1 MLTISEKDRV
11 ELVALRQLEAAVRM
25 MFEFTGWDDD
35 VDEDAATC
43 VHRVQ
48 MRLDEVTAVK
58 NILL

>member
-11 ELVALRQLEAAVRM
+11 ELVALRQLEIAVRQ
-25 MFEFTGWDDD
+25 MFDFTGWKDD
-35 VDEDAATC
+35 VDPDAAMA
-43 VHRVQ
+43 VDRVQ